1 MDERRWLQ
9 SVAVA
14 LFPQVT
20 GRELTKLPV
29 YERGEVIE
37 GLLVTLR
44 PVGQKS
50 RHFMRDRTTHMLMVL
65 TLNSDGII
73 HVCAPPLLNFTWR
86 CFLKREVS
94 RVIDFRT
101 GLRMIR

>member
-1 MDERRWLQ
+1 VALALSPQIVGGKLTKFLINERR
-9 SVAVA
+9 
-14 LFPQVT
+14 
-20 GRELTKLPV
+20 
-29 YERGEVIE
+29 EVFE
-37 GLLVTLR
+37 GLIVTLR
-44 PVGQKS
+44 PLGQKS
-50 RHFMRDRTTHMLMVL
+50 RHFMGGRTSHVLMVML

-73 HVCAPPLLNFTWR
+73 HVCATPLLNFTWR